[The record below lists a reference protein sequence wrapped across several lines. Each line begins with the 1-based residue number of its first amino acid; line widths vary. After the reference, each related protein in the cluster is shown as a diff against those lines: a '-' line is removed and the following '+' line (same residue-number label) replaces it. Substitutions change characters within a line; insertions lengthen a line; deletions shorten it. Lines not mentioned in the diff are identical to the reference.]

1 MRCAHALVPKFIPVY
16 SDASMGGDIV
26 TVEVGGVSG
35 GVESPVMK
43 EKGERGNTAH

>member
-1 MRCAHALVPKFIPVY
+1 MRCAHALVPKFISVY

-43 EKGERGNTAH
+43 EEGESGNTAH